1 MNIAS
6 AEELMQRLQPLF
18 VDVMDDKN
26 LKINPEMSAKDV
38 DEWDSITHISL
49 LVAIEDEFGLRFG
62 VAETKSLKN
71 IGEMVTL
78 IQTKMAKK

>member
-26 LKINPEMSAKDV
+26 LKINPEMS
-38 DEWDSITHISL
+38 
-49 LVAIEDEFGLRFG
+49 F
-62 VAETKSLKN
+62 
-71 IGEMVTL
+71 
-78 IQTKMAKK
+78 